1 MRKILWLVLLAVPVV
16 IVVTLPAGVLTS
28 RLDLSDEIENVRGT
42 VWRGQARWM
51 QPGHAPLEM
60 QWRWRG
66 GRTWQ
71 WQASGDGTDLRGR
84 WQPAGSGLQMSEISG
99 RVAVARIDLDQW
111 LINTRPRG
119 FLELDIE
126 RFEHTEGRPP
136 VIDGDVT
143 WREARL
149 EGAVHESLGEIAV
162 TLEPSDTGQAA
173 RIRSISPAPV
183 SLRGTIDLGP
193 DHYEIDLWLRAS
205 GDRPDLAGQLARL
218 GEVQGDG
225 QVRIRRRGLL
235 GW

>member
-1 MRKILWLVLLAVPVV
+1 MRKILWLVLLAVPVIV
-16 IVVTLPAGVLTS
+16 VVTLPAGVLTS
-28 RLDLSDEIENVRGT
+28 HLDLSEDIDDVRGT

-66 GRTWQ
+66 GSTWH
-71 WQASGDGTDLRGR
+71 WQAIGDGTDLSGR
-84 WQPAGSGLQMSEISG
+84 WQPAGSGLKMSEISG
-99 RVAVARIDLDQW
+99 RVALARIDLDQW
-111 LINTRPRG
+111 LMNTRPRG

-126 RFEHTEGRPP
+126 RFEHTGDRAPQ
-136 VIDGDVT
+136 IDGRVV

-162 TLEPSDTGQAA
+162 TLESADAGQTA
-173 RIRSISPAPV
+173 RIRSISPAAV
-183 SLRGTIDLGP
+183 SLRGTIELDAE
-193 DHYEIDLWLRAS
+193 HYQVDLWLRAS
-205 GDRPDLAGQLARL
+205 ADRPDLAGQLARL